1 MSTALNDVKNQA
13 LLGASV
19 YPASVNDT
27 TNGSS
32 VDMINADGQC
42 FAVQVIGAVTGT
54 SPSLTGKIQESDD
67 NSTWSDVS
75 GATFN
80 AVTASSNVQTI
91 VFDRT
96 KRYLRHHRT
105 VSGTTPAFLLGV
117 LLGEQK
123 KTV

>member
-13 LLGASV
+13 LLGASA

-27 TNGSS
+27 NNGSS
-32 VDMINADGQC
+32 VDMINADGRC
-42 FAVQVIGAVTGT
+42 FAIQVIGAVTGT

-75 GATFN
+75 GATFT
-80 AVTASSNVQTI
+80 AVTASSNLQTI

-96 KRYLRHHRT
+96 KRYLRHFRT

-117 LLGEQK
+117 LIGEQK